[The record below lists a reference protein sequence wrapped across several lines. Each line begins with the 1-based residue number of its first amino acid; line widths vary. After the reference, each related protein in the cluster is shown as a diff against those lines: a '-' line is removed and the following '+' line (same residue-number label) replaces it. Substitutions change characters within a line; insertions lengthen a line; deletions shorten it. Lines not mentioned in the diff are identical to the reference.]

1 MEALRKNSL
10 NFGIFLGIFL
20 VVMTTLIY
28 SIDISLF
35 TSSWIGIVNV
45 IIITGFGVFSAIKY
59 KKNIGGF
66 ITFKEVFS
74 SFFITVA
81 LGFFISTLYSILL
94 FNVIDTEA
102 KAIITENIIKYSV
115 EMMQKFGTKVGDIN
129 KMVEEMEKSDSFG
142 ALGQLKGFAF
152 NLVVYSIIGLITALI
167 IKRDRPQSL

>member
-45 IIITGFGVFSAIKY
+45 IIITGFGVFSAVKY

-94 FNVIDTEA
+94 FNVIDIEA
-102 KAIITENIIKYSV
+102 KTIITENIIKYSA
-115 EMMQKFGTKVGDIN
+115 EMMQKFGTKAADIN
-129 KMVEEMEKSDSFG
+129 KMIVEMEKSDSFG
-142 ALGQLKGFAF
+142 ALGQMKGFAF
-152 NLVVYSIIGLITALI
+152 NLIVYSIIGLVTALI
-167 IKRDRPQSL
+167 IKRDRPQS

>member
-10 NFGIFLGIFL
+10 NFGLFLGVFL
-20 VVMTTLIY
+20 LIMTTLIY

-35 TSSWIGIVNV
+35 TSSWIGMVNV
-45 IIITGFGVFSAIKY
+45 IIITGFGVFSATKH

-66 ITFKEVFS
+66 ATFKEVFS

-81 LGFFISTLYSILL
+81 LGFFISTLFSILL
-94 FNVIDTEA
+94 FNVIDTNA

-115 EMMQKFGTKVGDIN
+115 EMMEKFGTKASDIN
-129 KMVEEMEKSDSFG
+129 KMIDEMQKSDSFG

-152 NLVVYSIIGLITALI
+152 NLIIYSIIGLITALI
-167 IKRDRPQSL
+167 IKRDRPQSI